1 MYDRDKADVC
11 AVEIN
16 LCGVARV
23 LPVVLC
29 FRDAELKV
37 AVLQLFADGSHDV
50 AQAEVEFLFALSAAV
65 QRNAEVLLL
74 ITQCGPASWR

>member
-1 MYDRDKADVC
+1 MCIRDS
-11 AVEIN
+11 

-37 AVLQLFADGSHDV
+37 TVLQLFADGSHDV
-50 AQAEVEFLFALSAAV
+50 AQAEVEVLFALSAAV
-65 QRNAEVLLL
+65 QRNAEAVSYTHLDVYKR
-74 ITQCGPASWR
+74 QE